1 MELRTATKAE
11 MKSVY
16 DAFLR
21 PSFPPAELKPYRAMA
36 DMVDDGCYDPLV
48 LADGGD
54 ILGVCF
60 LWLGVP
66 GWAVLDYLCTNPN
79 RRNGGYGGEMIRM
92 MREAYPGWVILA
104 EAEAPEFAPD
114 AAMAER
120 RLGFYARNDAKL
132 ATYDSE
138 AFGVHYRTLYWADGL
153 VSDEELSIQHRFIY
167 VSRFGEEKYA
177 KYVRIPCPADAEP
190 MPQVPWNE

>member
-1 MELRTATKAE
+1 MELRTATIAE
-11 MKSVY
+11 MKAAY
-16 DAFLR
+16 EALLL
-21 PSFPPAELKPYRAMA
+21 PSFPPAELKPYRV
-36 DMVDDGCYDPLV
+36 MVNMVEDGCYDPLILV
-48 LADGGD
+48 DGSE
-54 ILGVCF
+54 ILGTCF
-60 LWLGVP
+60 ICFGVP
-66 GWAVLDYLCTNPN
+66 GWALLDYLCTNPN
-79 RRNGGYGGEMIRM
+79 CRNGGYGGEMIRM
-92 MREAYPGWVILA
+92 MREAYPGWVILG

-120 RLGFYARNDAKL
+120 RLGFYARNDARL

-138 AFGVHYRTLYWADGL
+138 AFGVHYRTLYWADAP

-177 KYVRIPCPADAEP
+177 KYVRIPCPAGAEP